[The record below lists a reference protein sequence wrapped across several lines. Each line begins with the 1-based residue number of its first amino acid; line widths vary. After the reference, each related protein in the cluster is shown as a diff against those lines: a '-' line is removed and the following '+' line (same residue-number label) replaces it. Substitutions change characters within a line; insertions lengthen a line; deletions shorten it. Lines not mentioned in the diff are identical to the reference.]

1 MNISPTAA
9 VIFLLLVAVTLGI
22 TYWAGKRNKSVS
34 SHLVAS
40 GHISG
45 RQNGVAIA
53 GDFISAAT
61 FLGTTGAIA
70 LGGVK
75 GFYYAVYL
83 PICYVLANLP
93 GAQPPAKPR
102 PFPPP
107 DVPAPPFWRPPP
119 PVTFVTGLVMS
130 HPRTWAIPASRNR
143 LPGRF
148 SSS

>member
-70 LGGVK
+70 LGGFN
-75 GFYYAVYL
+75 GFYYAVYI
-83 PICYVLANLP
+83 PIAWPSRCV
-93 GAQPPAKPR
+93 
-102 PFPPP
+102 
-107 DVPAPPFWRPPP
+107 
-119 PVTFVTGLVMS
+119 
-130 HPRTWAIPASRNR
+130 TWASSPSATSSPLASAGSTSVARSR
-143 LPGRF
+143 PRR
-148 SSS
+148 SSCR